1 MSKRKMNFLDKNLT
15 LWIFLAIAIGIGL
28 GYFIPTFS
36 SYIDSMSS
44 GTTNIP
50 LAIGLIL
57 MMYPPLAKVRYEKTR
72 ENGSLKTITEPYL
85 VDALSF
91 TEAEARITNEMM
103 PYTSGAFS
111 VSAVKRSNIS
121 EIFWDENGD
130 HFYKAKINLIT
141 LDENTGAERKK
152 AIYILVQASDLNQ
165 AAKNLA
171 EGMKGTV
178 SDYEVAS
185 IVKTSIVD
193 AYKIV
198 EK

>member
-1 MSKRKMNFLDKNLT
+1 MWF
-15 LWIFLAIAIGIGL
+15 
-28 GYFIPTFS
+28 
-36 SYIDSMSS
+36 
-44 GTTNIP
+44 TT
-50 LAIGLIL
+50 
-57 MMYPPLAKVRYEKTR
+57 KVRYEKTR

-152 AIYILVQASDLNQ
+152 CDLYPRTGIRPESSRQ
-165 AAKNLA
+165 
-171 EGMKGTV
+171 EPRRG
-178 SDYEVAS
+178 YERYS
-185 IVKTSIVD
+185 IGL
-193 AYKIV
+193 
-198 EK
+198 

>member
-1 MSKRKMNFLDKNLT
+1 M
-15 LWIFLAIAIGIGL
+15 
-28 GYFIPTFS
+28 
-36 SYIDSMSS
+36 
-44 GTTNIP
+44 
-50 LAIGLIL
+50 
-57 MMYPPLAKVRYEKTR
+57 
-72 ENGSLKTITEPYL
+72 

-171 EGMKGTV
+171 EGMRGTV

-185 IVKTSIVD
+185 IVKTPIVD
-193 AYKIV
+193 AEIARVHDALGTPATKQPEQRNIF
-198 EK
+198 EEDASW

>member
-1 MSKRKMNFLDKNLT
+1 MWF
-15 LWIFLAIAIGIGL
+15 
-28 GYFIPTFS
+28 
-36 SYIDSMSS
+36 
-44 GTTNIP
+44 TT
-50 LAIGLIL
+50 
-57 MMYPPLAKVRYEKTR
+57 KVRYEKTR

-171 EGMKGTV
+171 EGMRGTV

-185 IVKTSIVD
+185 IGKTPIERTARNMLPLYLTMVIVLMLVTYIPD
-193 AYKIV
+193 ISLLLPRLLMGYGA
-198 EK
+198 

>member
-1 MSKRKMNFLDKNLT
+1 MWF
-15 LWIFLAIAIGIGL
+15 
-28 GYFIPTFS
+28 
-36 SYIDSMSS
+36 
-44 GTTNIP
+44 TT
-50 LAIGLIL
+50 
-57 MMYPPLAKVRYEKTR
+57 KVRYEKTR

-111 VSAVKRSNIS
+111 VSAVKCSNIS

-171 EGMKGTV
+171 EGMRGTV

-185 IVKTSIVD
+185 IVKTPIVD
-193 AYKIV
+193 AYKIA

>member
-1 MSKRKMNFLDKNLT
+1 MWF
-15 LWIFLAIAIGIGL
+15 
-28 GYFIPTFS
+28 
-36 SYIDSMSS
+36 
-44 GTTNIP
+44 TT
-50 LAIGLIL
+50 
-57 MMYPPLAKVRYEKTR
+57 KVRYEKTR

-152 AIYILVQASDLNQ
+152 AIYILVQAFDLNQ

-171 EGMKGTV
+171 EGMRGTV

-185 IVKTSIVD
+185 SRPRLSMPIKSPRNERAAILRQSSSHAEAAKGVFPHS
-193 AYKIV
+193 V
-198 EK
+198 ENSAQSE

>member
-1 MSKRKMNFLDKNLT
+1 MWF
-15 LWIFLAIAIGIGL
+15 
-28 GYFIPTFS
+28 
-36 SYIDSMSS
+36 
-44 GTTNIP
+44 TT
-50 LAIGLIL
+50 
-57 MMYPPLAKVRYEKTR
+57 KVRYEKTR

-121 EIFWDENGD
+121 EIFWDEDGD

-152 AIYILVQASDLNQ
+152 AIYILVQAFDLNQ
-165 AAKNLA
+165 AAKNSPRA
-171 EGMKGTV
+171 
-178 SDYEVAS
+178 
-185 IVKTSIVD
+185 
-193 AYKIV
+193 
-198 EK
+198 

>member
-1 MSKRKMNFLDKNLT
+1 MWF
-15 LWIFLAIAIGIGL
+15 
-28 GYFIPTFS
+28 
-36 SYIDSMSS
+36 
-44 GTTNIP
+44 TT
-50 LAIGLIL
+50 
-57 MMYPPLAKVRYEKTR
+57 KVRYEKTR

-111 VSAVKRSNIS
+111 VSAVN
-121 EIFWDENGD
+121 
-130 HFYKAKINLIT
+130 
-141 LDENTGAERKK
+141 
-152 AIYILVQASDLNQ
+152 LNQ

-171 EGMKGTV
+171 EGMRGTV

-185 IVKTSIVD
+185 IVKTPIVD
-193 AYKIV
+193 AYKIA

>member
-1 MSKRKMNFLDKNLT
+1 MWF
-15 LWIFLAIAIGIGL
+15 
-28 GYFIPTFS
+28 
-36 SYIDSMSS
+36 
-44 GTTNIP
+44 TTH
-50 LAIGLIL
+50 
-57 MMYPPLAKVRYEKTR
+57 VRYEKTR

-85 VDALSF
+85 VDAASF

-103 PYTSGAFS
+103 PYTSGSFA

-121 EIFWDENGD
+121 EIFCDENGD

-141 LDENTGAERKK
+141 LDEDTGAERKK

-178 SDYEVAS
+178 SNYEVAS
-185 IVKTSIVD
+185 IAKTAIVD
-193 AYKIV
+193 AYKIAGQ
-198 EK
+198 

>member
-1 MSKRKMNFLDKNLT
+1 MWF
-15 LWIFLAIAIGIGL
+15 
-28 GYFIPTFS
+28 
-36 SYIDSMSS
+36 
-44 GTTNIP
+44 TT
-50 LAIGLIL
+50 
-57 MMYPPLAKVRYEKTR
+57 KVRYEKTR

-121 EIFWDENGD
+121 EI
-130 HFYKAKINLIT
+130 YKAKINLIT

-171 EGMKGTV
+171 EGMRGTV

-185 IVKTSIVD
+185 IVKTPIVD
-193 AYKIV
+193 AYKIA

>member
-1 MSKRKMNFLDKNLT
+1 MWF
-15 LWIFLAIAIGIGL
+15 
-28 GYFIPTFS
+28 
-36 SYIDSMSS
+36 
-44 GTTNIP
+44 TT
-50 LAIGLIL
+50 
-57 MMYPPLAKVRYEKTR
+57 KVRYEKTR
-72 ENGSLKTITEPYL
+72 ENGSLKAISEPYL

-171 EGMKGTV
+171 EGMRGTV

-185 IVKTSIVD
+185 IVKTPRLSMPIKSPRNERAAILRQSSSHAEAAKGVFPHS
-193 AYKIV
+193 V
-198 EK
+198 ENRAQSE

>member
-1 MSKRKMNFLDKNLT
+1 MWF
-15 LWIFLAIAIGIGL
+15 
-28 GYFIPTFS
+28 
-36 SYIDSMSS
+36 
-44 GTTNIP
+44 TTH
-50 LAIGLIL
+50 
-57 MMYPPLAKVRYEKTR
+57 VRYEKTR
-72 ENGSLKTITEPYL
+72 ENGSLKTVTELYL

-121 EIFWDENGD
+121 EIFWDEDGD
-130 HFYKAKINLIT
+130 HFFKAKVNLIT
-141 LDENTGAERKK
+141 LDEETGTERKK

-165 AAKNLA
+165 AIRNLT

-178 SDYEVAS
+178 SDFEMAS

-193 AYKIV
+193 VYKLAA
-198 EK
+198 K

>member
-1 MSKRKMNFLDKNLT
+1 MWF
-15 LWIFLAIAIGIGL
+15 
-28 GYFIPTFS
+28 
-36 SYIDSMSS
+36 
-44 GTTNIP
+44 TT
-50 LAIGLIL
+50 
-57 MMYPPLAKVRYEKTR
+57 KVRYEKTR

-85 VDALSF
+85 IDALSF

-141 LDENTGAERKK
+141 LDEETGAEHKK

-171 EGMKGTV
+171 EGMRGTV

-185 IVKTSIVD
+185 IVKTPIVD
-193 AYKIV
+193 AYKIA

>member
-1 MSKRKMNFLDKNLT
+1 MWF
-15 LWIFLAIAIGIGL
+15 
-28 GYFIPTFS
+28 
-36 SYIDSMSS
+36 
-44 GTTNIP
+44 TT
-50 LAIGLIL
+50 
-57 MMYPPLAKVRYEKTR
+57 KVRYEKTR

-121 EIFWDENGD
+121 EIFWDEDGD

-152 AIYILVQASDLNQ
+152 SDLYPRAGIRPESGRQ
-165 AAKNLA
+165 EPRRGHERHGIGLR
-171 EGMKGTV
+171 GCLHRQ
-178 SDYEVAS
+178 DP
-185 IVKTSIVD
+185 D
-193 AYKIV
+193 CRCL
-198 EK
+198 